1 MRSQQISVSSSAKG
15 ERRAVLEPLS
25 STAVRTFEETTG
37 LGRMAEERRG
47 EGEEEEERASALD
60 EAARR
65 RCTAAQNLAFLKAR
79 SMDVTFEVGEDYQVL
94 QTIGTG
100 AYGVVTSARHR
111 QTGQLVA
118 IKKIPNAFDVVT
130 NAKRTL
136 RELQILKHFKHDNVI
151 GIRDVLKPPGSLADF
166 RNVYVVLD
174 LMESDLHQIIHSPQ
188 PLTLEHS
195 RYFLY
200 QLLRGLK
207 YIHSARVVHR
217 DLKPG
222 NLLVNENCELKIGD
236 FGMARA
242 LRRGGSSSSSS
253 TASSQQPFLTEYV
266 ATRWYRA
273 PELMLSFPGYGS
285 AVDLWSAGCIFAE
298 MLARRQLFP
307 GKNYLHQLQLILAVL
322 GTPSDD
328 LVASVGAERVRSYL
342 RGLPR
347 RKPVPL
353 ASLFPGAQPQALDLL
368 GRLLRLDPRERPTA
382 AQALAHP
389 FLAQYHDPQDE
400 PECSP
405 PLELDEPPEGA
416 GREELR
422 EAVGR
427 EIAEFHRRRQRRGA
441 ELRPVVPPLPSSS
454 SSSSNAAPSSRDV
467 EMAGVSRQALPV
479 PASHPVPVSHTIPIS
494 RPVSRPAPSEEPA
507 VWEQRRQ
514 RHSEDEEE
522 KEERG
527 AEVEEEEET
536 PTSRVEGRKDGGIS
550 ADTKAALKAALL
562 KSAQRQRNRE
572 ASACVQEMAELRRP
586 VTAQERQRE
595 REEKRRR
602 RQERARERE
611 RRQRERE
618 RRQLK
623 EGDVLGGVVL
633 SQGDKSL
640 LQRWMRMTEAGLGPA
655 GATLNGTGNGCGLG
669 RRPGFGHEQGPG
681 LPPPA
686 AAGPGLGPPAPQ
698 GPGQGPTPVGPGLG
712 SRPTPGTGSGLGP
725 APATAGP
732 GTDPELLPPVAL
744 PPFSGFGGP
753 AELPCCFPG
762 NPFQPNRALGSR
774 PPPPAP
780 PPAPTASNPAL
791 AHIPTPG
798 RPFGT
803 GVGQEWGSTA
813 PLYRPAAWDGP
824 HPPEEEQGVPEAS
837 RGPATE
843 PRLGSEASVVATAE
857 QEDVSMVTQQL
868 SKSQVKDLL
877 PPVFSVTPKGSG
889 AGYGV
894 GFDLEEFLNQSFDM
908 VGETQESQAD
918 SAPLSASLLA
928 DWLEVHRMHP
938 AEMESL
944 QQELQL
950 GSPMSLSDL
959 ADI

>member
-1 MRSQQISVSSSAKG
+1 
-15 ERRAVLEPLS
+15 
-25 STAVRTFEETTG
+25 
-37 LGRMAEERRG
+37 MAEERRG
-47 EGEEEEERASALD
+47 EEEEEEGERTTALE

-65 RCTAAQNLAFLKAR
+65 RSTAAQNLAFLKAR

-151 GIRDVLKPPGSLADF
+151 GIRDVLKPPGSLAEF

-242 LRRGGSSSSSS
+242 LRRGGSSTSSSAS
-253 TASSQQPFLTEYV
+253 SSQQPFLTEYV

-342 RGLPR
+342 RGLPH
-347 RKPVPL
+347 RKPVSL

-441 ELRPVVPPLPSSS
+441 ELRPVVPLPSPSPSSS
-454 SSSSNAAPSSRDV
+454 TATPSSRDV
-467 EMAGVSRQALPV
+467 EMAGESRQPLPV
-479 PASHPVPVSHTIPIS
+479 PASHSVSVSHTL
-494 RPVSRPAPSEEPA
+494 PVPHPVPREEPT
-507 VWEQRRQ
+507 VREQRRQ
-514 RHSEDEEE
+514 RHSEEEEE

-536 PTSRVEGRKDGGIS
+536 PASRVEGRKDGGIS

-562 KSAQRQRNRE
+562 KSAQRQRNRAE
-572 ASACVQEMAELRRP
+572 ASACAQETPEVRRP

-640 LQRWMRMTEAGLGPA
+640 LRRWMRMTEAGPGLGPA
-655 GATLNGTGNGCGLG
+655 GVGVGATLNGGGLV

-681 LPPPA
+681 RPPA
-686 AAGPGLGPPAPQ
+686 AGAGSGLVPPAPRGR
-698 GPGQGPTPVGPGLG
+698 GPAPLGPA
-712 SRPTPGTGSGLGP
+712 LGP
-725 APATAGP
+725 APATTGP
-732 GTDPELLPPVAL
+732 GTEPVLPPPVAL

-762 NPFQPNRALGSR
+762 NPFQPNRALASR

-780 PPAPTASNPAL
+780 AQAPTTSNPAL

-813 PLYRPAAWDGP
+813 PLYQPAAWDGP
-824 HPPEEEQGVPEAS
+824 HPPDEEQAVPEAS
-837 RGPATE
+837 RGQATE
-843 PRLGSEASVVATAE
+843 PQLGSETSVAATTE